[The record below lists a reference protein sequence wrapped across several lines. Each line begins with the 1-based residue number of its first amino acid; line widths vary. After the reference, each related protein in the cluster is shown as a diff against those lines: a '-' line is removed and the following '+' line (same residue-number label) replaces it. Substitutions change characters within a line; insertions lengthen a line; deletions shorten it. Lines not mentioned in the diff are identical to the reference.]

1 MELYDDIKIS
11 RYLKNMYPVNKVPV
25 GYEYWY
31 YKILNILLDIFEYD
45 NLPPGVDSRNI
56 ELNLLL
62 TGHAVIVPRED
73 GTLFCP
79 ITSLAGQDEYY
90 QPTFCVW
97 ANPVI
102 RNSKTWKL
110 HEECEV
116 IYNSRLQDYIFYI
129 KADDT
134 MQSFIGKYARLL
146 SDIESTIDIY
156 LVNSRLSSIPAT
168 NDGNVAQ
175 SMRAFFKKLAIGER
189 AILTDS
195 NIVQQFRN
203 VDIDKTNI
211 KDGVNDLLIARDKI
225 LEQMFRDL
233 GVKMYNPK
241 KAQVN
246 TDEIESNDQLLLI
259 SLDDMKKAR
268 QEGLEAVNDMFG
280 TNIVV
285 RVNERFDVQ
294 TYDREAPEE
303 RSEEDVR
310 G

>member
-1 MELYDDIKIS
+1 MNTAD
-11 RYLKNMYPVNKVPV
+11 
-25 GYEYWY
+25 
-31 YKILNILLDIFEYD
+31 
-45 NLPPGVDSRNI
+45 
-56 ELNLLL
+56 
-62 TGHAVIVPRED
+62 
-73 GTLFCP
+73 
-79 ITSLAGQDEYY
+79 
-90 QPTFCVW
+90 
-97 ANPVI
+97 ANVY
-102 RNSKTWKL
+102 
-110 HEECEV
+110 CES
-116 IYNSRLQDYIFYI
+116 IDY
-129 KADDT
+129 
-134 MQSFIGKYARLL
+134 
-146 SDIESTIDIY
+146 
-156 LVNSRLSSIPAT
+156 
-168 NDGNVAQ
+168 
-175 SMRAFFKKLAIGER
+175 
-189 AILTDS
+189 
-195 NIVQQFRN
+195 
-203 VDIDKTNI
+203 DIDKTNI
-211 KDGVNDLLIARDKI
+211 KDGINDLLIARDKI